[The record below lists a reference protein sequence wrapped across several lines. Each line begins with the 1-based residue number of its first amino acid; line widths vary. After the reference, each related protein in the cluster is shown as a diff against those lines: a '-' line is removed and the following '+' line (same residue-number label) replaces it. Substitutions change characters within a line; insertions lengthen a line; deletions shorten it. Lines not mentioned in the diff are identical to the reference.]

1 MPGDDLRDRKD
12 VVAVLIAERR
22 AVLRVAALLIGVAVV
37 VEEL

>member
-1 MPGDDLRDRKD
+1 MPGDDLRDRED